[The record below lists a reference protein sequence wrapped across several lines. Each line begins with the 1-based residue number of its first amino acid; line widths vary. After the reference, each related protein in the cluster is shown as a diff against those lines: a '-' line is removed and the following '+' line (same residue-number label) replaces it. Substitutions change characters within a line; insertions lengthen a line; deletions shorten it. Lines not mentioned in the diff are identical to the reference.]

1 MKQLIIYI
9 GRLWAYICPRCIKQT
24 ILNIYRFLYTGY
36 YSRFLHAIGKG
47 TTICPP
53 LTDLRGGEYIS
64 IGEYCT
70 IGNDVELTAWDHYKG
85 QTFTPEI
92 RIGNGCT
99 IRKGSHITDINKI
112 IIGDNLLTGP
122 YVLITDNSHGCSCL
136 DELDIRPHNRPL
148 YSRGAVII
156 GNNVWIGEK
165 ASIMPGVHIG
175 DGAIIAANSVVTHDV
190 PAYSIAAGC
199 PAKVIKERNSL
210 V

>member
-1 MKQLIIYI
+1 MKQLLIYI
-9 GRLWAYICPRCIKQT
+9 GRLWAYICPRSIKQA
-24 ILNIYRFLYTGY
+24 ILDVYRFLYTGY
-36 YSRFLHAIGKG
+36 YSHFLHSLGKRS
-47 TTICPP
+47 TIYPP
-53 LTDLRGGEYIS
+53 LTDFQGGQYIS

-70 IGNDVELTAWDHYKG
+70 IGENVELTAWDNYKG

-99 IRKGSHITDINKI
+99 IRKGSHITAINKI
-112 IIGDNLLTGP
+112 IIGENLFSGP
-122 YVLITDNSHGCSCL
+122 YVLITDNSHGCGCRN
-136 DELDIRPHNRPL
+136 ELAICPHNRPL
-148 YSRGAVII
+148 YSKGAVII

-165 ASIMPGVHIG
+165 ASIMPGVTIG

-190 PAYSIAAGC
+190 PAYSVAAGC

>member
-99 IRKGSHITDINKI
+99 IRKGSHITAINKI
-112 IIGDNLLTGP
+112 IIGDNLFSGP
-122 YVLITDNSHGCSCL
+122 YVLITDNSHGSGCY
-136 DELDIRPHNRPL
+136 EEAGIRPHDRLLQSKGPV
-148 YSRGAVII
+148 VI
-156 GNNVWIGEK
+156 GDNVWIGEK
-165 ASIMPGVHIG
+165 ASIMPGVTIG
-175 DGAIIAANSVVTHDV
+175 DGAIIAANSVVTHGI
-190 PAYSIAAGC
+190 PAYSVAAGC
-199 PAKVIKERNSL
+199 PAKVIKRMDL
-210 V
+210 